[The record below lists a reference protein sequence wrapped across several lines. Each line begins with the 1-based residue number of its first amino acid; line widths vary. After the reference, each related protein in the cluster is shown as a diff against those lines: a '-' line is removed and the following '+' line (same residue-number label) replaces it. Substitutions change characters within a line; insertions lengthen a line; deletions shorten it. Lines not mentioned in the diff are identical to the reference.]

1 MKPMIFVNLPVKNL
15 PAAMEF
21 YAAIGFTN
29 NAQFTDETAACM
41 VYSETIM
48 VMLLTHDKFSTFTS
62 KSIADT
68 RSQVQVLNALALES
82 KEKVDQVTE
91 KALKAGGKPEKP
103 VSDYGFM
110 YSTSINDLDGH
121 IWEFFWMDPQH
132 VHEEEKQTNSPQ

>member
-1 MKPMIFVNLPVKNL
+1 MKPMIFVNLPVQDL

-29 NAQFTDETAACM
+29 NRQFTDEIAACM

-48 VMLLTHDKFSTFTS
+48 VMLLTREKFTTFTS

-68 RSQVQVLNALALES
+68 HSTVQVLNALALES
-82 KEKVDQVTE
+82 KEKVDQVTQ
-91 KALKAGGKPEKP
+91 KALNAGGKAERPS
-103 VSDYGFM
+103 SDYGFM

-121 IWEFFWMDPQH
+121 IWEFFWMDPKH
-132 VHEEEKQTNSPQ
+132 VQEPEKQTNPS

>member
-1 MKPMIFVNLPVKNL
+1 MIFVNLPVKDL
-15 PAAMEF
+15 QAAMDF
-21 YAAIGFTN
+21 YSAMGFTN
-29 NAQFTDETAACM
+29 NPQFTDETAACM

-48 VMLLTHDKFSTFTS
+48 VMLLTHDKFKTFTS

-91 KALKAGGKPEKP
+91 RALNAGGNAERP

-110 YSTSINDLDGH
+110 YSTAINDLDGH
-121 IWEFFWMDPQH
+121 VWEFFWMDPNY
-132 VHEEEKQTNSPQ
+132 VHEEESKSSTS